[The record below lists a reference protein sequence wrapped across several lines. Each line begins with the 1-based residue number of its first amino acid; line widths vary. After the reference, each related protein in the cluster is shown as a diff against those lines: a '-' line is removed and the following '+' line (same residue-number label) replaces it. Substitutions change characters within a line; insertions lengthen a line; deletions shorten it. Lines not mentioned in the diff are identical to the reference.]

1 MQSSHLLHPSDAP
14 LWIEEFQQA
23 YLMQHEPVTVR
34 VYVHIL
40 HQFTQWTMK
49 QSGKTIIF
57 QLEQHLTTPL
67 IEQYLAFLTTQGYSQ
82 SHCKRVK
89 SVIHQFC
96 QWLIEDKGHLRRN
109 PTRPIIIEPL
119 SPISPRRLTPVQRYI
134 LQALIKQDT
143 QRGKA
148 LFALGYWA
156 GCRVTD
162 IVRLHL
168 SHTHVGAKSG
178 RLHLEG
184 ADEKVR
190 DIDLTN
196 ERLDL
201 IHWHS
206 QATESLSFVVWKP
219 LHPDCSMIASE
230 RITMERVNSMA
241 RGALRSSYAATRCSR
256 SLILLL
262 LGARLTLR

>member
-109 PTRPIIIEPL
+109 PTRPIVPSSSNLFHQSPL
-119 SPISPRRLTPVQRYI
+119 VGSLLFNDTFCKLLSSRTPN
-134 LQALIKQDT
+134 A
-143 QRGKA
+143 GKP
-148 LFALGYWA
+148 F
-156 GCRVTD
+156 
-162 IVRLHL
+162 
-168 SHTHVGAKSG
+168 
-178 RLHLEG
+178 
-184 ADEKVR
+184 
-190 DIDLTN
+190 
-196 ERLDL
+196 
-201 IHWHS
+201 
-206 QATESLSFVVWKP
+206 
-219 LHPDCSMIASE
+219 
-230 RITMERVNSMA
+230 
-241 RGALRSSYAATRCSR
+241 SR
-256 SLILLL
+256 
-262 LGARLTLR
+262 